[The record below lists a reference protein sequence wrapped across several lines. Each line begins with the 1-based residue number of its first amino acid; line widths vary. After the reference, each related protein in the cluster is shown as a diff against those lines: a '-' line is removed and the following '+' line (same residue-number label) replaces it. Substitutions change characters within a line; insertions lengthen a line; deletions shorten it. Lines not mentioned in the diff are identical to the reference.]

1 MIDKISKVYF
11 LPIEN
16 AEISDEEVEFLFGL
30 EPEEGATYLLEN
42 YPIQLVYVT
51 GGAKGCYFKNKNT
64 SGWVSSL
71 NNINV
76 VDTTGAGDIFGGSAC
91 HKLLELD
98 VDSLNNMYI

>member
-1 MIDKISKVYF
+1 MGGFERPYRS
-11 LPIEN
+11 
-16 AEISDEEVEFLFGL
+16 
-30 EPEEGATYLLEN
+30 EGATYLLEN

-51 GGAKGCYFKNKNT
+51 CGAKGCFFKNKNA

-98 VDSLNNMYI
+98 VVTGIV